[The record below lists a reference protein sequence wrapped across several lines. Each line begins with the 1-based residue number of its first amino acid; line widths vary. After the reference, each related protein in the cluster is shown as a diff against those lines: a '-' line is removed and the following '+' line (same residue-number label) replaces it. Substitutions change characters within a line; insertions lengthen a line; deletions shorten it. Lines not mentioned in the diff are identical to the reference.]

1 MAASLTI
8 GVAWN
13 GQGDPT
19 PCFAAGLSA
28 PFVQEILVSP
38 MDETTAAKARA
49 AANSKVR
56 VLPTGDRG
64 IYDAWN
70 KLVNACSTS
79 HIAFH
84 GVDDLV
90 APEADLANVLAA
102 AGPNDLLICSIQF
115 ATPQGKPTAVYH
127 HRETE
132 PPALSLGRL
141 ANPACPEVCWPI
153 SAIRSVGGLDTSFRI
168 AGDAD
173 LWFRVRPV
181 AKRNDSDAILL
192 TMLDGGASARA
203 RHARTVW
210 LENRRI
216 AKARNQTIPLGNR
229 LLSGAFLNSRWLLYR
244 LAGEKRA
251 DRLTDFIRSFAGK
264 APRFS
269 LIHEPS

>member
-13 GQGDPT
+13 GQGDPA

-28 PFVQEILVSP
+28 SFVQEILVSP

-56 VLPTGDRG
+56 VLPAGDRG

-70 KLVNACSTS
+70 KLVSACSTS

-90 APEADLANVLAA
+90 IPEADLASALNETA
-102 AGPNDLLICSIQF
+102 PNDLLVCSIQF
-115 ATPQGKPTAVYH
+115 ATPQGRPTAVYH
-127 HRETE
+127 HRETK

-153 SAIRSVGGLDTSFRI
+153 ATIQSTGGLDTSFRI

-173 LWFRVRPV
+173 LWFRVRPL
-181 AKRNDSDAILL
+181 ARRRDAETVLL
-192 TMLDGGASARA
+192 VMLDGGASASA

-216 AKARNQTIPLGNR
+216 ATARGQAVPIGNR

-244 LAGEKRA
+244 FAGEKRA

-264 APRFS
+264 APRYS
-269 LIHEPS
+269 LIHEPG